1 MSSNGYMPPKQAEQ
15 VDWSQNFATAVSV
28 DPQVWNLPASM
39 TTDFVAL
46 NASLQSTWTAATEPS
61 TRTKVTVQ
69 QLRDKLRSMKVM
81 ARKMVSTIQGAPG
94 VSDEMLV
101 QAGLTVRKTTR
112 TPEGAPAQKPIVVV
126 TLVDGRRVD
135 VELRQDME
143 KRGKAPNASIAVIFT
158 HIGETAP
165 SGPDGWTFAMQTTKT
180 KFTLPFPAGT
190 AGQKAY
196 ITAFWSNSKGQ
207 SSPGATP
214 VSVDLPAGGVLPQS
228 VSRMKI
234 AA

>member
-1 MSSNGYMPPKQAEQ
+1 MDRTTYMPGKQAAQ
-15 VDWSQNFATAVSV
+15 VGFSGNLASVISV
-28 DPQVWNLPASM
+28 DPITWGVTAQMS
-39 TTDFVAL
+39 TDFVAL
-46 NASLQSTWTAATEPS
+46 NAALQTAWTTATEPS
-61 TRTKVTVQ
+61 TRTKVTVRAKDDA
-69 QLRDKLRSMKVM
+69 LKAMKVL
-81 ARKMVSTIQGAPG
+81 ARRIVGFLQASPSVNDQ
-94 VSDEMLV
+94 MLV
-101 QAGLTVRKTTR
+101 EAGLTVRKTHPSPR
-112 TPEGAPAQKPIVVV
+112 PAPAQKPIVVV